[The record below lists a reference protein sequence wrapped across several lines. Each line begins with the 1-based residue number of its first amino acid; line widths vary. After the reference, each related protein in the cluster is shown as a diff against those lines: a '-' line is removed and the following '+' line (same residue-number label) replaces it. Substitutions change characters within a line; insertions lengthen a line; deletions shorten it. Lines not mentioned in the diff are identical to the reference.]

1 MQASDPLD
9 PRARARR
16 RRGAAWQR
24 RSPPQAKRN
33 GRPRPPLRATQG
45 DPANVCDE
53 HTELKWF
60 SISEM
65 LPLTNMVDSDY
76 PLFAQLAMTGK
87 AT

>member
-1 MQASDPLD
+1 MEMRCTMFMPLQD
-9 PRARARR
+9 
-16 RRGAAWQR
+16 G
-24 RSPPQAKRN
+24 
-33 GRPRPPLRATQG
+33 TG

-65 LPLTNMVDSDY
+65 LLLTNIVDSDY